1 MMKEIFSMVATMPLR
16 LFMPPFAAFCIILG
30 SGCWATVASSSTSAR
45 ASTLAKQLPQVG
57 LTGYLE

>member
-1 MMKEIFSMVATMPLR
+1 
-16 LFMPPFAAFCIILG
+16 MPPFAAFCIILG
-30 SGCWATVASSSTSAR
+30 SGCWATVVSSSTSAR